1 MDVLKMRKLLLVTI
15 ALLLVACTRSA
26 SESPLPEATQDPLDS
41 VFSTIA
47 TQTALAA
54 QAHDPDFDPA
64 SSASPT
70 ASLFG
75 ATVTLAFSPTPEPTG
90 TTTPAPISDQDVPAN
105 YTLHAG
111 EGPYCLARRF
121 DIDIDALL
129 TANGLT
135 ADSAQSLS
143 VGYQMVIPNDAPAYG
158 GPRQLRDHPATYTT
172 SGSDTFYSIACAFG
186 DVFPEN
192 IAEANGMDVDEEISG
207 GQQLHIP

>member
-64 SSASPT
+64 SSAPPT

-111 EGPYCLARRF
+111 EWPYCLARRF

>member
-1 MDVLKMRKLLLVTI
+1 MRKLLFVTL
-15 ALLLVACTRSA
+15 ALLLAACTRSA
-26 SESPLPEATQDPLDS
+26 SESPLPDATQDPLDS

-70 ASLFG
+70 TSLFG
-75 ATVTLAFSPTPEPTG
+75 ATATLALSPTPEPTS
-90 TTTPAPISDQDVPAN
+90 TRTPAPITDQDVPAN

-111 EGPYCLARRF
+111 EWPYCLARRF

-129 TANGLT
+129 SANGLT
-135 ADSAQSLS
+135 ADSSQSLS
-143 VGYQMVIPNDAPAYG
+143 VGYKLVIPSGAPAYG
-158 GPRQLRDHPATYTT
+158 GPRQLRDHPATYVA

-192 IAEANGMDVDEEISG
+192 IAEANGMEVDEEISG

>member
-1 MDVLKMRKLLLVTI
+1 MDVLRIQKLFLVLL
-15 ALLLVACTRSA
+15 ALLLAACTRSA

-54 QAHDPDFDPA
+54 QAHDPNFDPA

-70 ASLFG
+70 TSLFG
-75 ATVTLAFSPTPEPTG
+75 ATATLAFSPTPEPTG

-111 EGPYCLARRF
+111 EWPYCLARRF
-121 DIDIDALL
+121 DIDINALL
-129 TANGLT
+129 TANNLS
-135 ADSAQSLS
+135 ADQSQTLS
-143 VGYQMVIPNDAPAYG
+143 VGYQLVIPQDAAAYG
-158 GPRQLRDHPATYTT
+158 GPRQLRDHPAIYVA

-192 IAEANGMDVDEEISG
+192 IAEANGMDVDDEISG